1 MTVLTE
7 GNLQIAVNNAVN
19 ARKFDDQTHGMSH
32 CMKAVD
38 FVFELADRYLFI
50 EFKDPQHP
58 QASGSN
64 RDEFVCQFRAG
75 ELDQDLKYKYRD
87 TFLYEWASGRVNKP
101 VYYYVLIASDR
112 LTDAD
117 LTFRTEQLERQLPMR
132 VPTSMQWPRPIANGC
147 GVFNIDSWN
156 KVLSQYPVNRLDP

>member
-64 RDEFVCQFRAG
+64 RDEFVRQLRAG
-75 ELDQDLKYKYRD
+75 GGWTKISSTSTGIPFY
-87 TFLYEWASGRVNKP
+87 TNGRP
-101 VYYYVLIASDR
+101 G
-112 LTDAD
+112 
-117 LTFRTEQLERQLPMR
+117 E
-132 VPTSMQWPRPIANGC
+132 
-147 GVFNIDSWN
+147 
-156 KVLSQYPVNRLDP
+156 